1 MPKILVSDPIAN
13 EGVELHQSQGE
24 TDVKT
29 GLSPDELISI
39 IGQYDALVVRSET
52 KVTSEVII
60 LGIFHIFS

>member
-13 EGVELHQSQGE
+13 EGVELLQSQGE

-39 IGQYDALVVRSET
+39 IGQYDARVVRSET
-52 KVTSEVII
+52 KVTSEVIAA
-60 LGIFHIFS
+60 GD